1 MQYRT
6 SPPLHQAKCSA
17 KLKYANYRLQK
28 AIICVFYLLLEAAR
42 LEDLAGRLAVR
53 LEDLAGRLAVRLE
66 DLAGR
71 LAVRLEDLAGRLAV
85 RLEDRFAAAF
95 FTRFAI
101 ICLLNLLVF
110 LS

>member
-1 MQYRT
+1 MQIIAYRE
-6 SPPLHQAKCSA
+6 
-17 KLKYANYRLQK
+17 
-28 AIICVFYLLLEAAR
+28 AIICVFYLLLLEAA
-42 LEDLAGRLAVR
+42 
-53 LEDLAGRLAVRLE
+53 
-66 DLAGR
+66 
-71 LAVRLEDLAGRLAV
+71 RLEDLAGRLAV

>member
-1 MQYRT
+1 M
-6 SPPLHQAKCSA
+6 
-17 KLKYANYRLQK
+17 
-28 AIICVFYLLLEAAR
+28 FYLLLFEPA
-42 LEDLAGRLAVR
+42 R